1 MTLRELITDRDGDV
15 EMKKGTKFI
24 VISSILAAISALVKI
39 YHDTNFFKVQ
49 PVKIQTK
56 KLPKGSSFSILQL
69 SDIHNKV
76 FLNNNEMLLNKVNQ
90 LGADV
95 IVLTG
100 DLIDRK
106 TRELSHVF
114 YLVEKLVEIN
124 PRVYFVS
131 GNHEWDN
138 PKREELFEGLHARG
152 VKLLDNKNQTIT
164 VANTRLTILGV
175 ADFTTQHADLAV
187 AMQNIEQMN
196 YTILLSHA
204 PDISWMLAETA
215 IDVTLSG
222 HTHGGQIRLPFIGA
236 IVAPG
241 QGYFPSLDKGLYP
254 MKNGKYVYVDSGVGT
269 TWFPI
274 RFLNQSQ
281 MSLIKIV
288 GE

>member
-1 MTLRELITDRDGDV
+1 MTLSKLITDRDGDV
-15 EMKKGTKFI
+15 EMKKGKQFI
-24 VISSILAAISALVKI
+24 IISSILAVVSTVIKI

-49 PVKIQTK
+49 PVHIQTK
-56 KLPKGSSFSILQL
+56 KIPKGSSFSILQL

-76 FLNNNEMLLNKVNQ
+76 FINNNEMFINKVSKIN
-90 LGADV
+90 ADV

-106 TRELSHVF
+106 TKELVHVF
-114 YLVEKLVEIN
+114 HLVEKLIAIN

-138 PKREELFEGLHARG
+138 PKREELFNGLRNRG
-152 VKLLDNKNQTIT
+152 VILLDNKSRTIT
-164 VANTRLTILGV
+164 LANTRLTLIGV
-175 ADFTTQHADLAV
+175 ADFTTQHADLDL
-187 AMQNIEQMN
+187 AMQSREQAD
-196 YTILLSHA
+196 YTVLLSHA
-204 PDISWMLAETA
+204 PDISWMLADTP

-222 HTHGGQIRLPFIGA
+222 HTHGGQIRFPFIGG

-241 QGYFPSLDKGLYP
+241 QGYFPKLDKGLYP

-281 MSLIKIV
+281 MSLIKIT

>member
-1 MTLRELITDRDGDV
+1 MTLSEMITDRDGDG
-15 EMKKGTKFI
+15 EMKKGTKRI
-24 VISSILAAISALVKI
+24 IITSIIATISTVIKI

-49 PVKIQTK
+49 PVQIQTK

-114 YLVEKLVEIN
+114 HLVEKLVEIN

-138 PKREELFEGLHARG
+138 SIRKELFDGLLDRG

-164 VANTRLTILGV
+164 VANTPITFIGV
-175 ADFTTQHADLAV
+175 ADFTTQHADLEV
-187 AMQNIEQMN
+187 AMQNLEQTD

-204 PDISWMLAETA
+204 PDISWMLDETA

-222 HTHGGQIRLPFIGA
+222 HTHGGQIRLPIIGA

-281 MSLIKIV
+281 LSLIKIS